1 MTSRWVVEDRCSNTG
16 DHDVR
21 PAAHVL
27 AVVAVGTTS
36 HPSPFR
42 IMVDELR
49 VTLDGAVDVSDGA
62 ELAKAFADVTAIGI
76 LQQREVQPPNGAPNS
91 SRVPSTAASS
101 SNRPKPCW
109 PSGSESAPNRLRADA
124 PTLSHQP
131 GEVAQHLPSRH
142 DGRISTR
149 SQAGS
154 EGDLYMG
161 GYARA
166 CLSDTRIAGAS
177 SATLSEPCV
186 RSAAARRFRY
196 LDPVARR

>member
-91 SRVPSTAASS
+91 SRVPSDSRIIVEQAKAMLAEWLGVSTQPPSS
-101 SNRPKPCW
+101 
-109 PSGSESAPNRLRADA
+109 
-124 PTLSHQP
+124 
-131 GEVAQHLPSRH
+131 
-142 DGRISTR
+142 
-149 SQAGS
+149 
-154 EGDLYMG
+154 
-161 GYARA
+161 
-166 CLSDTRIAGAS
+166 
-177 SATLSEPCV
+177 
-186 RSAAARRFRY
+186 
-196 LDPVARR
+196 